1 MAYSTWSERQGKQ
14 EPILHH
20 KHPTSLVLFDQAE
33 VMREVADQVLPGT
46 CICQVSGYSPVQYPA
61 NGGSKL
67 MGIVAPC
74 LESIRIPKT
83 GSVWSVSAC
92 RCQRSISNTLRPRP
106 KFGRQIDIPL
116 PLHGTKGM
124 GMEGHEG
131 SDCQMGA
138 AGFIFYLFLTMTKLV
153 GGLEHF
159 LFSHSVGNDH
169 PNWLIFFRGVSI
181 PHTRISMNIV
191 DVLIFWMNLWIN
203 IQWHDLDQSWF
214 GSIMIWINLWINI
227 LSNPVDQSYLYWLK
241 DKRKVCRCWTQVW
254 DHGFQWIPCDKSDEK
269 APWKD
274 PVRKIH
280 LIRIVSHEKSPS
292 KSIQYH

>member
-169 PNWLIFFRGVSI
+169 PNWRTHNHFFQRGRVQ
-181 PHTRISMNIV
+181 PPT
-191 DVLIFWMNLWIN
+191 
-203 IQWHDLDQSWF
+203 
-214 GSIMIWINLWINI
+214 
-227 LSNPVDQSYLYWLK
+227 
-241 DKRKVCRCWTQVW
+241 
-254 DHGFQWIPCDKSDEK
+254 
-269 APWKD
+269 
-274 PVRKIH
+274 
-280 LIRIVSHEKSPS
+280 S
-292 KSIQYH
+292 KSQSASSRWFTFQLCNLFIKQNCSLTCPRGMQYKKTRRRHMPPRKKR